1 MAKSKKVVSKKVV
14 APAVAPVVV
23 AAAPMPVMAD
33 AAEAPAPAPVPVPI
47 KPVPARKEKAERAVE
62 DPAVKWKRRLG
73 RWQAKAVGTTSLWIA
88 RHGGCTFRTPRTSWF
103 SIRTLT
109 PS

>member
-14 APAVAPVVV
+14 SPAAAPVVV
-23 AAAPMPVMAD
+23 APAPVPVAAV
-33 AAEAPAPAPVPVPI
+33 AAEAPAPAPVPTPS

-73 RWQAKAVGTTSLWIA
+73 RWQAKVVAAGVDAKALMA
-88 RHGGCTFRTPRTSWF
+88 EA
-103 SIRTLT
+103 LAQ
-109 PS
+109 